1 MNGGREGLF
10 FWCLGAKDRAIAL
23 MIFGFPTHFN
33 NTTHMFFALSPR
45 LWWYCHQGRGFKDWR
60 KMNLLEILVRAGTAP
75 FEIILG
81 AFVLLAAGI
90 TWGSALRDPKTRSW
104 AIFGTIAVFVM
115 YALATPI
122 SHPFFVTFNER
133 YGGEIPHEVIE
144 NEEAFVAPQKTT
156 DPVAVSVVGVL
167 PIPQSATS
175 SAVANA
181 AEDESTGNDP
191 EGFVEFQMIATG
203 KSFSQ
208 IMSDSVFMALLVGVV
223 LGLVANFLGW
233 NGHDT
238 KSVILRVALAIA
250 GLLVAVMFG
259 WATLTLVVA
268 MGFVIGLSHDH
279 VYHLHWLELVMLA
292 LVVVFALLVHATAV
306 NTPGSESAAAYGY
319 SFGPWFRVVT
329 RLVPMIL
336 VGVLLWLFT
345 RKFGYLFYLVCFAV
359 YGGPALGVPMLATL
373 DFVHHGHWQLAAA
386 ESAASLA
393 NLAIWGVLSV
403 VFMLISNVVPDPAVK
418 TA

>member
-1 MNGGREGLF
+1 M
-10 FWCLGAKDRAIAL
+10 
-23 MIFGFPTHFN
+23 
-33 NTTHMFFALSPR
+33 S
-45 LWWYCHQGRGFKDWR
+45 
-60 KMNLLEILVRAGTAP
+60 LLEILTRAGTAP
-75 FEIILG
+75 FEILLG
-81 AFVLLAAGI
+81 ALVLLAAGK
-90 TWGSALRDPKTRSW
+90 TWGSALRDPKTRNW
-104 AIFGTIAVFVM
+104 AIFGSIAVFVM
-115 YALATPI
+115 YGLATPI
-122 SHPFFVTFNER
+122 APRFFDAFNQR
-133 YGGEIPHEVIE
+133 YRGEIPREVIE
-144 NEEAFVAPQKTT
+144 NEEAFIAPQKTT

-208 IMSDSVFMALLVGVV
+208 IMSDSVLMALLLGVI
-223 LGLVANFLGW
+223 LGLAVNYLGW
-233 NGHDT
+233 NRRDI
-238 KSVILRVALAIA
+238 KSVILQVALAIV

-268 MGFVIGLSHDH
+268 MGFVIGLSQNH

-292 LVVVFALLVHATAV
+292 LVVVFALFVHVTAV

-329 RLVPMIL
+329 RLVPLVL
-336 VGVLLWLFT
+336 VGAVLWLFT
-345 RKFGYLFYLVCFAV
+345 GKFGYLFYLVCFAV

-386 ESAASLA
+386 ESASSLA

-403 VFMLISNVVPDPAVK
+403 VFMLLSNVVPDPSVK